1 MAGQIPSWLH
11 DTAAL
16 EQRKHPRSRV
26 LWMATLDTK
35 EGPLS
40 CVVLDVSRAGA
51 KLQFAAPI
59 FPVLLHQEVELVIEP
74 LGSLGAE
81 VIWQQGERMGIR
93 FNGNPALIAKI
104 IGGAL
109 KL

>member
-1 MAGQIPSWLH
+1 MVGQIPAWLH
-11 DTAAL
+11 ETAAL

-35 EGPLS
+35 EGPFN
-40 CVVLDVSRAGA
+40 CMVLDVSRAGA
-51 KLQFAAPI
+51 KLQFATPI
-59 FPVLLHQEVELVIEP
+59 FPVLVKQEVELVIEP

-81 VIWQQGERMGIR
+81 VIWQTGERMGIR
-93 FNGNPALIAKI
+93 FIADPALVAHV

>member
-1 MAGQIPSWLH
+1 MVGQIPAWLH

-93 FNGNPALIAKI
+93 FNANPMLIASI

>member
-1 MAGQIPSWLH
+1 
-11 DTAAL
+11 
-16 EQRKHPRSRV
+16 
-26 LWMATLDTK
+26 MATLDTK

-51 KLQFAAPI
+51 KLQFATPI
-59 FPVLLHQEVELVIEP
+59 LPILLKQQVQLAIEP
-74 LGSLGAE
+74 LGSLGAD

-93 FNGNPALIAKI
+93 FNGNPAHIASI

>member
-1 MAGQIPSWLH
+1 MTIPEIES
-11 DTAAL
+11 TANAEL
-16 EQRKHPRSRV
+16 STELAAAINNK
-26 LWMATLDTK
+26 TK
-35 EGPLS
+35 
-40 CVVLDVSRAGA
+40 
-51 KLQFAAPI
+51 
-59 FPVLLHQEVELVIEP
+59 P

-93 FNGNPALIAKI
+93 FNANPMLIASI